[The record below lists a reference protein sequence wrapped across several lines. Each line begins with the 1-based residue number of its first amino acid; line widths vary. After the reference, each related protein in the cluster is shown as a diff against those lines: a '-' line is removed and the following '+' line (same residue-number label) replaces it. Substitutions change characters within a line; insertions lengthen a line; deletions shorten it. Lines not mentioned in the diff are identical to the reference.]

1 MFDKKRFKKTA
12 CLLLAGLL
20 GIGATA
26 CNMGQTGSSNESSV
40 ETPQEETPNYTLDS
54 YEFTTVF
61 TDGDEKTLP
70 QYDNTKI
77 APSVEENWDV
87 KYDVYSNIGNNNYIK
102 MELSTDVDVVGYIHY
117 YNNADK
123 SQSHAEKFFV
133 EAGSKEFV
141 TFLDAFRAGANGA
154 YEKTITKITFKNV
167 DATKEGH
174 LTFKSLGIND
184 RAIETNE
191 YMYISDGSTV
201 LGTSAFYGGCITYLE
216 KLEQDVY
223 EYMDSDGNI
232 CIDRDVDPDWVA
244 QVTTDKVNFINI
256 MDLGR
261 EVQPSYYSSVGKENG
276 YDPVYDPEDKDSY
289 YQGLTG
295 KPIYNPIQ
303 CGDYGDHSP
312 QIIDFNYQS
321 DRLYIKMKAQ
331 EWFFYTNI
339 QANGYIEVTY
349 YFDKNGSVMVD
360 NRYIDFSQFIN
371 EYDVG
376 MHLQETPATYF
387 VYPLNYFYCETKQ
400 GVIFDKNVGEQ
411 NGRSKSKHGKTHAV
425 DGDYIYELNAK
436 TLKNGW
442 CAFVNENKFGVGIYM
457 PNADKYIASRGRK
470 STNYF
475 SEKGNSQYYDR
486 FFQFEQEELVP
497 SYAVFNYSYIN
508 PSLQRRMI
516 QFVPLE
522 YSYALFVGDTDEM
535 GTAFKQLKEDNILTN
550 AHLANEETMGWP
562 NY

>member
-1 MFDKKRFKKTA
+1 MMKANGLKKA
-12 CLLLAGLL
+12 VCLLLVALF
-20 GIGATA
+20 GASAAA
-26 CNMGQTGSSNESSV
+26 CNFGKTGDSSTNE
-40 ETPQEETPNYTLDS
+40 PAEETPNYTLDS

-61 TDGDEKTLP
+61 TDGEEKTLK
-70 QYDNTKI
+70 QYN
-77 APSVEENWDV
+77 ASVPAENGNV
-87 KYDVYSNIGNNNYIK
+87 SYDVYSNIGNKNYVK
-102 MELSTDVDVVGYIHY
+102 LSLKTDVDVVGYISY

-123 SQSHAEKFFV
+123 TQTHSEKFFV
-133 EAGSKEFV
+133 EAGSTEFV
-141 TFLDAFRAGANGA
+141 TFLDAFRAGAYGA
-154 YEKTITKITFKNV
+154 FEKTITTITFQNV
-167 DATKEGH
+167 DATKEGAF
-174 LTFKSLGIND
+174 TFESLGIND
-184 RAIETNE
+184 RAIDTNE
-191 YMYISDGSTV
+191 YMYVSDGSTV
-201 LGTSAFYGGCITYLE
+201 VGTSAFYGGCITYLE

-232 CIDRDVDPDWVA
+232 CIDRDVDPEWVA
-244 QVTTDKVNFINI
+244 RVSSDKVNLVNI

-261 EVQPSYYSSVGKENG
+261 EIQPSYYSGVGEENG
-276 YDPVYDPEDKDSY
+276 YKPDYDPEDKDSY

-303 CGDYGDHSP
+303 CGDFGGHSP

-321 DRLYIKMKAQ
+321 DKLYIKMKAQ

-349 YFDKNGSVMVD
+349 YFDDNGSLMVD
-360 NRYIDFSQFIN
+360 NRYTDFSQFTD
-371 EYDVG
+371 EYSVP
-376 MHLQETPATYF
+376 MQMQETPATYF

-411 NGRSKSKHGKTHAV
+411 NGRTQSKHSLRQSV
-425 DGDYIYELNAK
+425 SGDYVYDLKGK

-470 STNYF
+470 SVNYF
-475 SEKGNSQYYDR
+475 SEKGNSLYYR
-486 FFQFEQEELVP
+486 EFFQFGEEELVP

-508 PSLQRRMI
+508 PSLNRRMI

-522 YSYALFVGDTDEM
+522 YSYALFIGDTDEM
-535 GTAFKQLKEDNILTN
+535 GAAFEDLKESGTLTN

-562 NY
+562 NK